1 MAYDGLD
8 RLTSASSPMFGTAS
22 YAYDALDNLTQV
34 SLSGGSLPRTQY
46 YCYTASNQVAFVRSG
61 PQCTGNASPALTAL
75 TYDLQG
81 NLASKNGTGYTF
93 DYGNRLRGTAG
104 QSYRYDA
111 DGRRVRQ
118 DSAGTSL
125 KYSYYAKDG
134 RLLWQRDEPA
144 SKRINNV
151 YLAGSLLA
159 EITRPIG
166 SNAPTISYFH
176 TDALGSPIAK
186 TNAAGAII
194 ETSEYEPY
202 GSLLNRN
209 NDDRAGYTGHV
220 MDAVSGLTYMQQRY
234 YDPGIGAFLSVDPV
248 TAYSNP
254 VGAFNRYRY
263 ASGNPYRFTDP
274 DGRCADRYKDGSCRV
289 IVDSATGDDG
299 HKAGKQLEATL
310 NRYDRAIN
318 KLGDDV
324 RFTVVGINRMG
335 SIGVLTGRVQLRN
348 ATPAVVKGFRRFS
361 LSNLTAKWSCP
372 WPQAA

>member
-1 MAYDGLD
+1 MAYDG
-8 RLTSASSPMFGTAS
+8 
-22 YAYDALDNLTQV
+22 
-34 SLSGGSLPRTQY
+34 
-46 YCYTASNQVAFVRSG
+46 
-61 PQCTGNASPALTAL
+61 
-75 TYDLQG
+75 QG

-93 DYGNRLRGTAG
+93 DYGNRLRSTAG

-111 DGRRVRQ
+111 DGRHVRQ

-166 SNAPTISYFH
+166 NTTATISYFH

-202 GSLLNRN
+202 GRLLNRN

-220 MDAVSGLTYMQQRY
+220 MDAASGLTYMQQRY
-234 YDPGIGAFLSVDPV
+234 YDPAIGAFLSVDPV

-263 ASGNPYRFTDP
+263 ANNNPYMFTDP
-274 DGRCADRYKDGSCRV
+274 DGRR
-289 IVDSATGDDG
+289 
-299 HKAGKQLEATL
+299 GKFQYLH
-310 NRYDRAIN
+310 
-318 KLGDDV
+318 
-324 RFTVVGINRMG
+324 VVGQRLPQVEFERQMNYVISNTEGAQEAIDYILDQDIDVTIAASPSREWAAVRDESEKYFMVLADPERTIQYRRGGAVYVLPIFLALKHELNHGVKFAKRGGKNNRKNDKRANDMEEEDVTNQEEG
-335 SIGVLTGRVQLRN
+335 EAKGYDQPGRRN
-348 ATPAVVKGFRRFS
+348 HNDGTYIDIPLPLCQGCYK
-361 LSNLTAKWSCP
+361 
-372 WPQAA
+372 

>member
-1 MAYDGLD
+1 MAYDG
-8 RLTSASSPMFGTAS
+8 
-22 YAYDALDNLTQV
+22 
-34 SLSGGSLPRTQY
+34 
-46 YCYTASNQVAFVRSG
+46 
-61 PQCTGNASPALTAL
+61 
-75 TYDLQG
+75 QG

-93 DYGNRLRGTAG
+93 DYGNRLRSTAG

-118 DSAGTSL
+118 DNAGTSL
-125 KYSYYAKDG
+125 RYSDYAKDG

-202 GSLLNRN
+202 GRLLNRS
-209 NDDRAGYTGHV
+209 NDNRAGYTGHV

-234 YDPGIGAFLSVDPV
+234 YDPGIGRFLSVDPV
-248 TAYSNP
+248 TALSNP
-254 VGAFNRYRY
+254 VGQFNRYRY
-263 ASGNPYRFTDP
+263 ANNNPYRFKDP
-274 DGRCADRYKDGSCRV
+274 DGRKCSTADGKDSCTFDEFTNRKGDKITRQEALGGKISQLLGRGSR
-289 IVDSATGDDG
+289 ILRAE
-299 HKAGKQLEATL
+299 AG
-310 NRYDRAIN
+310 
-318 KLGDDV
+318 
-324 RFTVVGINRMG
+324 M
-335 SIGVLTGRVQLRN
+335 
-348 ATPAVVKGFRRFS
+348 
-361 LSNLTAKWSCP
+361 TAKYT
-372 WPQAA
+372 AAKSLAARGGEVTIKGNSALGIPATSPRFQ